1 MNSLRYDEIACKI
14 SKIVGESSVPPM
26 NRAINVQNR
35 KDNSLTEDDGLFIGY
50 GAVKNS
56 FPYKQQNVYGEL
68 EETKTRVAILENDY
82 LRATF
87 LLDYGGRL
95 WELIH
100 KQSDQNLLYTNDVIR
115 MRNLAI
121 RNAWFSG
128 GVEWNIGSI
137 GHSPFTSQAIYAA
150 ELTDDQGNK
159 ILRLYEFERLRR
171 VVFQIDF
178 WLDRDRLLGRVR
190 IDNKNDVT
198 IPMYWWSNIAVP
210 DTEAGRIIA
219 PAESAY
225 KTDGASGITKVTI
238 PYDQGADV
246 TFHDNIINAA
256 DYFYNIADEHR
267 KYIVKTDKHGSGLLH
282 CSSRALKGRKL
293 FSWGHLQG
301 SENWQDFL
309 TEAAGPYVEIQAGY
323 AKTQYECVPMP
334 PNTVWEWIECYTKF
348 EADPKKIMGKY
359 DAAIAYTDA
368 LVENIFREND
378 LDKLVQTSKSAA
390 KSRAKLICK
399 GSGFGYIENLIAN
412 KKTAEHLEFIEDPYL
427 NDWKLLITE
436 GNLPEIENNETP
448 RAFMFGE
455 DYKNLLIESSQ
466 NSGKNNWY
474 VWYHLGVMQ
483 HNDDQLELAARS
495 LARSIEIN
503 SNQWNNNALSCV
515 KHSQNDPYA
524 YKYAQRAIEISADDY
539 SLVESS
545 LKLLLDCAQYELILE
560 LKEIIPECVVNN
572 RIRMYFAFAYVNTG
586 LIDEAENIL
595 YKDGG
600 LVIADMREGELSIG
614 ELWRLIHTAKNPA
627 TKIEFDDMPK
637 IFDFRMYRPKN
648 CANSLNDCV
657 NTR

>member
-1 MNSLRYDEIACKI
+1 MNSLKYEEKTCKI
-14 SKIVGESSVPPM
+14 SKIVRESSVPPM
-26 NRAINVQNR
+26 NSVINVQN
-35 KDNSLTEDDGLFIGY
+35 KKENSLTEDDGLFIGF

-56 FPYKQQNVYGEL
+56 YPYKQQNVYGEL
-68 EETKTRVAILENDY
+68 EETKTRVAILENEY

-87 LLDYGGRL
+87 LLEYGGRL

-100 KQSDQNLLYTNDVIR
+100 KESNQNLLYTNDVIR

-137 GHSPFTSQAIYAA
+137 GHSPFTSEPVYAA

-178 WLDRDRLLGRVR
+178 WLDRDRLLCRVR

-198 IPMYWWSNIAVP
+198 VPMYWWSNIAVP
-210 DTEAGRIIA
+210 DTESGRVIA

-225 KTDGASGITKVTI
+225 KNDNVSGITKASI
-238 PYDQGADV
+238 PYDQGVDV
-246 TFHDNIINAA
+246 TFYDNIMNAA
-256 DYFYNIADEHR
+256 DYFYDLADDHR

-301 SENWQDFL
+301 SENWQGFL

-348 EADPKKIMGKY
+348 EADPDSIMGEY
-359 DAAIAYTDA
+359 ADAIAHTDRI
-368 LVENIFREND
+368 VEQVFAEND
-378 LDKLVQTSKSAA
+378 LDKLVKDTKSLA
-390 KSRAKLICK
+390 KSKAKLICK

-412 KKTAEHLEFIEDPYL
+412 KKIADHLEFAEDKYL
-427 NDWKLLITE
+427 DDWQQLITD
-436 GNLPEIENNETP
+436 GNLPEIQNNEAP

-455 DYKNLLIESSQ
+455 DYKKLLIDSSH
-466 NSGKNNWY
+466 NKGKNNWY

-483 HNDDQLELAARS
+483 HNDEQHEAAAASLE
-495 LARSIEIN
+495 RSISIN
-503 SNQWNNNALSCV
+503 SNQWNNNALSFV
-515 KHSQNDPYA
+515 KHAQNDPNA
-524 YKYAQRAIEISADDY
+524 YKYAQRAIEINAEDY

-545 LKLLLDCAQYELILE
+545 LKLLLDCEQYELILK
-560 LKEIIPECVVNN
+560 LKGIIAEQVINN
-572 RIRMYFAFAYVNTG
+572 RIRMYFAYAYVNTG
-586 LIDEAENIL
+586 SIDEAEKIL
-595 YKDGG
+595 YKDEG
-600 LVIADMREGELSIG
+600 LVIEDMREGELSIG
-614 ELWRLIHTAKNPA
+614 ELWRLIHTAKNPGN
-627 TKIEFDDMPK
+627 KIEYDDMPK
-637 IFDFRMYRPKN
+637 IFDFRMYRPR
-648 CANSLNDCV
+648 S
-657 NTR
+657 